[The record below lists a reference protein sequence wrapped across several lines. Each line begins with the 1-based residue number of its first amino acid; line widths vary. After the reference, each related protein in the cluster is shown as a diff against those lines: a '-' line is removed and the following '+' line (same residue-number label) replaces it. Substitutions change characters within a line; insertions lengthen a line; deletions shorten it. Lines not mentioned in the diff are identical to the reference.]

1 MSLTTLQEY
10 YKTNNRRLF
19 TEAQCDNL
27 SFLFDIGPDMT
38 GLVSSSCVPIYPVVI
53 DSATFRSFLTQ
64 SIRTGSDY
72 GVQLLKINEVLESG
86 EDPIEVTATSHGLR
100 RTTEAAAVDSDNY
113 GQRSESSSSGDDRT
127 SKTSTHFV
135 VNAPQRGVEPY
146 QTVEDTST
154 GSTSR
159 TENARTDTHNRGARE
174 RTEAAVIDK
183 TYKER
188 DEAQLFELLLWARSE
203 RYRIL
208 REMVQDAILRSREWW

>member
-1 MSLTTLQEY
+1 MSLTTLQDY
-10 YKTNNRRLF
+10 YKANNRLLF
-19 TEAQCDNL
+19 TETQRDNL
-27 SFLFDIGPDMT
+27 TQLFDVTPDLLR
-38 GLVSSSCVPIYPVVI
+38 LVSSSCVPVYPVVI
-53 DSATFRSFLTQ
+53 DSGTFSGDLTL
-64 SIRTGSDY
+64 SIRASSEY
-72 GVQLLKINEVLESG
+72 GVQLKKVNEVLASG
-86 EDPIEVTATSHGLR
+86 EDPVDVTATSHGLR
-100 RTTEAAAVDSDNY
+100 KSTESATTDTDNY
-113 GQRSESSSSGDDRT
+113 GQRNESSTSGDDRT

-154 GSTSR
+154 GTTSR

-188 DEAQLFELLLWARSE
+188 DEAQLFELLLWARGE

-208 REMVQDAILRSREWW
+208 REMIQDAILRSREWC